1 MLANVLERILPFG
14 SKPVDVQVGSTF
26 RAKRPGGVVETAK
39 VVEIA
44 PDPMG
49 IAHVRFHLVVERKT
63 RGFTDVQ
70 SQRTLNLQ
78 TFASYFSEL
87 VEA

>member
-1 MLANVLERILPFG
+1 MLANALERILPFG
-14 SKPVDVQVGSTF
+14 SKRVDVQVGSIF
-26 RAKRPGGVVETAK
+26 RAKRPGGLVETAK
-39 VVEIA
+39 VLEIG

-49 IAHVRFHLVVERKT
+49 IPHVRFDLVVERRT

-87 VEA
+87 VEV